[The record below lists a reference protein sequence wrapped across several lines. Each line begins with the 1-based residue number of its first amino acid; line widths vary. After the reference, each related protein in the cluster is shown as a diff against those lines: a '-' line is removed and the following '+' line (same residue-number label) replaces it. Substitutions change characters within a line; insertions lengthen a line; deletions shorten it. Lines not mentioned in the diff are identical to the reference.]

1 MKLTAIL
8 LTYAG
13 LALLLVIAPSPSAD
27 ETVMTKSPAASA
39 SKTTDWKPIPHFRAG
54 GTGVRPT
61 LR

>member
-13 LALLLVIAPSPSAD
+13 LALLLVIAPAPSSD
-27 ETVMTKSPAASA
+27 ETVMTKSSTASV
-39 SKTTDWKPIPHFRAG
+39 SKTTNRKPYTHFRAG